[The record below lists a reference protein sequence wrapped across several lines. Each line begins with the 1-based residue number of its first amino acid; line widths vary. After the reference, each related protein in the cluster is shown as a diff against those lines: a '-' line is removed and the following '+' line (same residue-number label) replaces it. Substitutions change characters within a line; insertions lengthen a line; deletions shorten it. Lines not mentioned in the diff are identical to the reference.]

1 MDCNVTGVLIVAIVF
16 GSITISRYLKTRAS
30 MGNQLNANDQA
41 ALDHMAQTAQR
52 LEQRVMTLE
61 KILDAEVP
69 AWRSQYGTTPNRPEW
84 TP

>member
-41 ALDHMAQTAQR
+41 ALEQMGQTAQR

-61 KILDAEVP
+61 RILDAEVP
-69 AWRSQYGTTPNRPEW
+69 AWRSQYGTGAGRPEW